1 MDEKLAALAQLEKSA
16 SPADMRGA
24 AAALEIELGEGDVP
38 EQIENIRKFLRIQAK
53 YDGSR
58 LRDR

>member
-1 MDEKLAALAQLEKSA
+1 MGINHYTINEKVSKT
-16 SPADMRGA
+16 R

-58 LRDR
+58 LRDK